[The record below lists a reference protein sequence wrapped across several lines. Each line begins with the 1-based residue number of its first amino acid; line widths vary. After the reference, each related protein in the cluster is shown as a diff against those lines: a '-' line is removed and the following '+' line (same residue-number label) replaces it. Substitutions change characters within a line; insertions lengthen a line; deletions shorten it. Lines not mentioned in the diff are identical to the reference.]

1 MYNAASSLDPTYRRK
16 HKRNGNRKRN
26 GYELTSQRDM
36 FPIALGAGLASIVVY
51 CLLYYY
57 APAIFAFPMKVINP
71 EVDVVKPEEIVRIV
85 VKDPPVQEPA
95 ETETPEEPTP
105 EPKETEIIEQDPVE
119 IDILDFDVEELIMA
133 PGETELSVPE
143 PLPTPEKPS
152 VVAEMKPTEL
162 DSKMMEV
169 PSMPVENLSM
179 PEPTPI
185 NHNAVVARATAQLDL
200 PDETDIVTG
209 GDTENDARIGSK
221 EGVPGDNTTLA
232 DLIGQKNLGASSG
245 VARLGSDVLFGFNE
259 CKLKN
264 SARITMLQLAA
275 LIQKNPETKF
285 IIEGHTDSIGG
296 DSYNALLS
304 MQRAAAVREW
314 LHKNMVPTNNVY
326 IRACADN
333 TPLAPTTGNKD
344 AQKLNRRVEI
354 HMRKPSEELP
364 PGCENTAYK
373 VDLERKLSVQLAA
386 GVPIPKTY
394 PAASIK
400 NGAAAPKAEPAQPTR
415 NRNNRNNNRGRRRR

>member
-36 FPIALGAGLASIVVY
+36 FPIALGAGLASVIVY

-57 APAIFAFPMKVINP
+57 APSIFAFPMKVINDYTD
-71 EVDVVKPEEIVRIV
+71 EVPVKFERIV
-85 VKDPPVQEPA
+85 VKDVVEEEPEEPEPPIEEPEEPV
-95 ETETPEEPTP
+95 ETETLPQEE
-105 EPKETEIIEQDPVE
+105 IE
-119 IDILDFDVEELIMA
+119 IDILDFEVEELIMA

-143 PLPTPEKPS
+143 PVPTPEEPS
-152 VVAEMKPTEL
+152 AVAEMKPTTL
-162 DSKMMEV
+162 DMGSLSV
-169 PSMPVENLSM
+169 PSMPVEAMSA
-179 PEPTPI
+179 PEPTPV
-185 NHNAVVARATAQLDL
+185 NHNEVIIKATAQLDAVN
-200 PDETDIVTG
+200 ETGKMIDDSLKADSKSGQG
-209 GDTENDARIGSK
+209 GDL
-221 EGVPGDNTTLA
+221 PGDTRSLS
-232 DLIGQKNLGASSG
+232 DLIGQSNLGASSG

-275 LIQKNPETKF
+275 LIQKNPETRF

-296 DSYNALLS
+296 NSYNALLS

-314 LHKNMVPTNNVY
+314 LNNNMVPTNNVY
-326 IRACADN
+326 IRPCADS
-333 TPLAPTTGNKD
+333 TPLAPTTGDKN

-364 PGCENTAYK
+364 PGCENNSYK
-373 VDLERKLSVQLAA
+373 VDLERKLSVQLAS
-386 GVPIPKTY
+386 GVPIPNIY
-394 PAASIK
+394 HSASVK
-400 NGAAAPKAEPAQPTR
+400 NGAAVPKASSPS
-415 NRNNRNNNRGRRRR
+415 NRRNNNNNRSRNKK